1 MVNDKRTYEQRRT
14 MPQPFWKT
22 LLSIAAVASLLGACS
37 KPAWQE
43 IAVPEAGFRISMRGN
58 PVVEK
63 HDLDL
68 PIGKVTGHWY
78 STELKGSVF
87 GVGYAD
93 YPKEVVS
100 NASPQKMLAIVRE
113 SWIKRIH
120 GKQQGD
126 GLQFKLEGHPGME
139 FIATGKFQGRDA
151 YLRGRL
157 YLVGARLFQVVVFGD
172 KQTIPLSDIN
182 QFMDSFKLTPMQ
194 GVNTIDLNFGRGD
207 RESGL
212 PLPQL
217 PEK

>member
-1 MVNDKRTYEQRRT
+1 MLQSCCKALV
-14 MPQPFWKT
+14 
-22 LLSIAAVASLLGACS
+22 SIAVAASLLTACS

-43 IAVPEAGFRISMRGN
+43 VAVPEAGFRISMRGN

-68 PIGKVTGHWY
+68 PIGRVTGHWY

-100 NASPQKMLAIVRE
+100 NAPPQKMLSIVRE
-113 SWIKRIH
+113 SWIKRIQ

-126 GLQFKLEGHPGME
+126 GQQFKLEGHPGME
-139 FIATGKFQGRDA
+139 FVATGKFQGRDA

-157 YLVGARLFQVVVFGD
+157 YLVGTRLFQIVVFGD
-172 KQTIPLSDIN
+172 KQNLPLSDIN
-182 QFMDSFKLTPMQ
+182 QFMDSFKLTPIQ
-194 GVNTIDLNFGRGD
+194 GVNTIELDFGRGD

-212 PLPQL
+212 PLPRL

>member
-1 MVNDKRTYEQRRT
+1 MLQSCCKAVV
-14 MPQPFWKT
+14 
-22 LLSIAAVASLLGACS
+22 SIAVAASLLTACS

-43 IAVPEAGFRISMRGN
+43 VAVPEAGFRISMRGN

-68 PIGKVTGHWY
+68 PIGRVTGHWY

-100 NASPQKMLAIVRE
+100 NAPPQKMLSIVRE
-113 SWIKRIH
+113 SWIKRIQ

-126 GLQFKLEGHPGME
+126 GVQFKLEGHPGME
-139 FIATGKFQGRDA
+139 FVATGKFQGRDA

-157 YLVGARLFQVVVFGD
+157 YLVGTRLFQIVVFGD
-172 KQTIPLSDIN
+172 KQNLPLSDIN
-182 QFMDSFKLTPMQ
+182 QFMDSFKLTPIQ
-194 GVNTIDLNFGRGD
+194 GVNTIELDFGRGD

-212 PLPQL
+212 PLPRL

>member
-1 MVNDKRTYEQRRT
+1 MLQSCCKALV
-14 MPQPFWKT
+14 
-22 LLSIAAVASLLGACS
+22 SIAVAASLLTACS

-43 IAVPEAGFRISMRGN
+43 VAVPEAGFRISMRGN

-68 PIGKVTGHWY
+68 PIGRVTGHWY

-100 NASPQKMLAIVRE
+100 NAPPQKMLSIVRE
-113 SWIKRIH
+113 SWIKRIQ

-126 GLQFKLEGHPGME
+126 GQQFKLEGHPGME
-139 FIATGKFQGRDA
+139 FVATGKFQGRDA

-157 YLVGARLFQVVVFGD
+157 YLVGTRLFQIVVFGD
-172 KQTIPLSDIN
+172 KQNLPLSDIN
-182 QFMDSFKLTPMQ
+182 QFMDSFKLTPIQ
-194 GVNTIDLNFGRGD
+194 GVNTIELDFGRGD

>member
-1 MVNDKRTYEQRRT
+1 MLQSCCKAVV
-14 MPQPFWKT
+14 
-22 LLSIAAVASLLGACS
+22 SIAVAASLLTACS

-43 IAVPEAGFRISMRGN
+43 VAVPEAGFRISMRGN

-68 PIGKVTGHWY
+68 PIGRVTGHWY

-100 NASPQKMLAIVRE
+100 NAPPQKMLSIVRE
-113 SWIKRIH
+113 SWIKRIQ

-126 GLQFKLEGHPGME
+126 GQQFKLEGHPGME
-139 FIATGKFQGRDA
+139 FVATGKFQGRDA

-157 YLVGARLFQVVVFGD
+157 YLVGTRLFQIVVFGD
-172 KQTIPLSDIN
+172 KQNLPLSDIN
-182 QFMDSFKLTPMQ
+182 QFMDSFKLTPIQ
-194 GVNTIDLNFGRGD
+194 GVNTIELDFGRGD